1 MNSPSQYV
9 VYSIITMDTT
19 THILLMGE
27 NVDKFKKYLRQTYE
41 LTTYSEMII
50 INEVEVNTFTVGTSL
65 GKFKINMVVIT
76 KPLLNFEIKKVYN
89 FVDSILILNEFA
101 PLWLKEYGNKFTILS
116 EYGSIGHILTLIYDK
131 IYVKNIELVPRMTE
145 MDKLVD
151 SMSRLYI

>member
-1 MNSPSQYV
+1 
-9 VYSIITMDTT
+9 MDTT
-19 THILLMGE
+19 CNILLVGE
-27 NVDKFKKYLRQTYE
+27 NVGKFKRYLRQTYE
-41 LTTYSEMII
+41 LTTRFETIMIH
-50 INEVEVNTFTVGTSL
+50 EVEVNTFTVDTSL

-76 KPLLNFEIKKVYN
+76 KPLLNFETKKVYN

-116 EYGSIGHILTLIYDK
+116 EYGSIGHILALIYDK
-131 IYVKNIELVPRMTE
+131 IYVRNIELRPCMNE